1 VAHALR
7 RRGIDVLTATDV
19 GLLGAPDPQ
28 VLARSYAAGRV
39 VVTQDDDYLRL
50 HHRQHAHAGIAY
62 CEQGAR
68 SIGQMIAALV
78 LIYEVLTAD
87 EMEGRVEY
95 L

>member
-1 VAHALR
+1 M
-7 RRGIDVLTATDV
+7 
-19 GLLGAPDPQ
+19 
-28 VLARSYAAGRV
+28 
-39 VVTQDDDYLRL
+39 TQDDDYLRL